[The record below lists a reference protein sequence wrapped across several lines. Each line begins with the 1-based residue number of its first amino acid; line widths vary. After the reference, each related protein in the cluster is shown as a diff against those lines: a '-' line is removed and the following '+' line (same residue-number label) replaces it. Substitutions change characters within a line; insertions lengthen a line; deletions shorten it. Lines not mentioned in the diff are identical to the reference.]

1 MVLFSVLEC
10 LIDIVSI
17 NVIKATIVIHK
28 VNMISK
34 SNFLKP
40 NLIACHVACE
50 QAHLW
55 VGYRWQRSWRE
66 EWGEEK

>member
-1 MVLFSVLEC
+1 MFWFSC
-10 LIDIVSI
+10 LR
-17 NVIKATIVIHK
+17 NTKQR
-28 VNMISK
+28 SK
-34 SNFLKP
+34 PQLSNKRGVFE
-40 NLIACHVACE
+40 VACE